1 MGLGWEPKCGS
12 KLEPNPK
19 YQESGP
25 HKKKIRIPVLFIGN
39 CGNWESITT
48 GIDMQNLN
56 WYPAISGVTLNLR
69 YRLVVCLHV
78 CLLILTSF
86 ISTIPHTHTLS
97 LYDLSSS
104 GGCFTVSVKPNHYFS
119 LYSKSHDSSDS
130 LEPPIKVALCLFI
143 FGVPFFAIVWFRWCR
158 ISCSLDGILGLRQSF
173 RVVLSFTDILLAFVF
188 LIQRKMK
195 TVYSKL

>member
-1 MGLGWEPKCGS
+1 
-12 KLEPNPK
+12 
-19 YQESGP
+19 
-25 HKKKIRIPVLFIGN
+25 
-39 CGNWESITT
+39 
-48 GIDMQNLN
+48 MQNLN

-86 ISTIPHTHTLS
+86 ISTIPHTHTHS

-104 GGCFTVSVKPNHYFS
+104 GRRFTVSVKPNHYFS
-119 LYSKSHDSSDS
+119 LYSKSHDSSDP

-143 FGVPFFAIVWFRWCR
+143 FGVPFFLNINQADLPLAIVWFRWCR

-173 RVVLSFTDILLAFVF
+173 RVVLSFTDILLVFVF